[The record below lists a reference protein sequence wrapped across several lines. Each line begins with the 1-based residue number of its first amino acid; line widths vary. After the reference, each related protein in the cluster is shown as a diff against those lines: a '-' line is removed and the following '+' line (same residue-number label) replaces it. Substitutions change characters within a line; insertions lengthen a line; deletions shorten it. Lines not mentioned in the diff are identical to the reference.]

1 VPVPAPDLASLKT
14 GLPVD
19 VVQDGDTA
27 TVRGWL
33 AALAPGVDTL
43 TNAGEAVIRVPNRG
57 DRLHPGATATAR
69 IRLGVRHDVL
79 VAPDSALVLAGD
91 STVVFVV
98 GPDSVARGHSVVRG
112 LRADGRTEIRGD
124 VRAGDRVVT
133 TGAFGLE
140 DGMHVVPAAPAP
152 AAAGPAR

>member
-1 VPVPAPDLASLKT
+1 
-14 GLPVD
+14 
-19 VVQDGDTA
+19 
-27 TVRGWL
+27 
-33 AALAPGVDTL
+33 
-43 TNAGEAVIRVPNRG
+43 
-57 DRLHPGATATAR
+57 
-69 IRLGVRHDVL
+69 
-79 VAPDSALVLAGD
+79 
-91 STVVFVV
+91 VVFVV